1 MPEFEKDII
10 DLNELNRKVEQRRK
24 EKEAAERKK
33 LAARQRL
40 ALRVL
45 IYELLTVLVAGVAA
59 ALRLNDVI
67 SHAAAVILLTLCVVF
82 ATYIVGWHAGYRRA
96 FYV

>member
-1 MPEFEKDII
+1 MPEFTKDII

-24 EKEAAERKK
+24 EKESAERKK

-45 IYELLTVLVAGVAA
+45 IYELLIVLAAGVAA
-59 ALRLNDVI
+59 ALRLNGVI
-67 SHAAAVILLTLCVVF
+67 SHAASVILLTLCVVF
-82 ATYIVGWHAGYRRA
+82 ATYIAGWHAGYRRA

>member
-1 MPEFEKDII
+1 MPEFTNDII

-45 IYELLTVLVAGVAA
+45 IYELLIVLAAGVAA
-59 ALRLNDVI
+59 ALSLNGVI
-67 SHAAAVILLTLCVVF
+67 SHTVSVIILTLCVVL
-82 ATYIVGWHAGYRRA
+82 ATYIVGWHAGYRRS

>member
-1 MPEFEKDII
+1 MPEFTNDII

-40 ALRVL
+40 ALRMMILELLVVL
-45 IYELLTVLVAGVAA
+45 IAGVAA
-59 ALRLNDVI
+59 ALRLNSVI
-67 SHAAAVILLTLCVVF
+67 SHAVSVLILTLCVVL
-82 ATYIVGWHAGYRRA
+82 ATYIAGWHAGYWRA
-96 FYV
+96 ANV